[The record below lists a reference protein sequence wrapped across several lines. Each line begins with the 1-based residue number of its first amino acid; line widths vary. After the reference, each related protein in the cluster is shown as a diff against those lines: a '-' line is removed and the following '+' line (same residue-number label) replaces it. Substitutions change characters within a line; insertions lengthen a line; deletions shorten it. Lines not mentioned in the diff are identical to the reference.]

1 MLAIDQAGN
10 KLLEFIKTKEEDA
23 RSRSRDHG
31 QTGKR
36 SRKLLC

>member
-1 MLAIDQAGN
+1 MLAIDQSGN

-31 QTGKR
+31 QGR
-36 SRKLLC
+36 DRENCFA